1 MKVDPML
8 QAYAERYAKL
18 IKQHVPGTKPH
29 LNYELT
35 KREIPLLKAQLNL
48 ICGARLS
55 ELGLPRGKVA
65 QLRTYIRRV
74 ILPDSDHV
82 LKTLVNQ
89 VAGEKQ
95 AVVIEDEDPTLSD
108 YLIVVDRV
116 EGGLYIHVACTRLRG
131 AGLINLATEA
141 ARQTKTTLF
150 ISPADFSKAD
160 IPGYD
165 TKSLMDA
172 YSRAGFKLYKRQTK
186 TLQPVAKFNP

>member
-8 QAYAERYAKL
+8 QAYAERYIKV

-35 KREIPLLKAQLNL
+35 KREIPLLKAQLRL
-48 ICGARLS
+48 VCGARLS
-55 ELGLPRGKVA
+55 ELGLPPGKVA
-65 QLRTYIRRV
+65 QLKTYIRRV

-82 LKTLVNQ
+82 LKTLVDRA
-89 VAGEKQ
+89 AGEKQ
-95 AVVIEDEDPTLSD
+95 VVVIEDEDKTNSD

-131 AGLINLATEA
+131 AGLIKLATEA
-141 ARQTKTTLF
+141 ARQTKTTLY
-150 ISPADFSKAD
+150 ISPADFSQAD
-160 IPGYD
+160 LPGYD

-172 YSRAGFKLYKRQTK
+172 YKRAGFKLYKRK
-186 TLQPVAKFNP
+186 TAALQPVAKFNP